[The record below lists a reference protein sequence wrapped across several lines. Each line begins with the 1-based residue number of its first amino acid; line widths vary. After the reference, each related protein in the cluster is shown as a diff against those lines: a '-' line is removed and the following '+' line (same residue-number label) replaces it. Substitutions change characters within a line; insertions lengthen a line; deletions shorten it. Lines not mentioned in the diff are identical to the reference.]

1 MKSHTSDY
9 RLYAHFELAIRVE
22 RGQRRE
28 RKKFKVRFDARTPFA
43 WHDFTEHLSKE
54 SRKSPPP
61 PPPSC
66 PSPRERSRL
75 LEISTATKYRDTLTR
90 GGMCAFEKA
99 TCIYFLYIINSRPV
113 GLQPSRVRIS
123 ENRIY
128 SYRDAKSSCV
138 RLRTETGRERTERVV
153 EKLTAS
159 YLTHDLCRV
168 KRGKFPRF
176 RWNFIY
182 VEVIRVKWYIYSLP
196 RSRSKLVYENIGQV
210 YLSGVI
216 IILSCCEI
224 LKSQLLDE

>member
-99 TCIYFLYIINSRPV
+99 TCILPIYKGQLILGLWGYSHRGLEFQKIEFIATGTLNLPV
-113 GLQPSRVRIS
+113 FV
-123 ENRIY
+123 
-128 SYRDAKSSCV
+128 
-138 RLRTETGRERTERVV
+138 
-153 EKLTAS
+153 
-159 YLTHDLCRV
+159 
-168 KRGKFPRF
+168 
-176 RWNFIY
+176 
-182 VEVIRVKWYIYSLP
+182 
-196 RSRSKLVYENIGQV
+196 
-210 YLSGVI
+210 
-216 IILSCCEI
+216 
-224 LKSQLLDE
+224 